1 MTTESNELLL
11 KRITQAC
18 DRKGIKITNLDIA
31 LGFSRGYT
39 AKIAKAIKT
48 PPIER
53 IQAIA
58 QYLDVTPE
66 WLMYGEDTVH
76 KSVEGEGY
84 YFSDETAQA
93 AQRLFESR
101 GLRVLFDAAQDESE
115 ENLLKFAAMIRAYKD
130 AENKD

>member
-18 DRKGIKITNLDIA
+18 DRKGVKITNLDID

-53 IQAIA
+53 IRAIA

-66 WLMYGEDTVH
+66 WLMYGEYA
-76 KSVEGEGY
+76 KRKRW
-84 YFSDETAQA
+84 YFNM
-93 AQRLFESR
+93 FK
-101 GLRVLFDAAQDESE
+101 GLCHS
-115 ENLLKFAAMIRAYKD
+115 
-130 AENKD
+130 